1 MTDSR
6 GTQQQV
12 VSHANGSVSGR
23 GLSNSQDLN
32 TFPDT
37 DIEEFHFSSTKDK
50 KLTTENEVNPE
61 LLHVNS
67 AVFEEG
73 SMPKAIFST
82 KPIFQ
87 NKLNDVMPADIQFV
101 SLA

>member
-1 MTDSR
+1 MTESR
-6 GTQQQV
+6 GTQQQL
-12 VSHANGSVSGR
+12 VSQVNGSVSGR
-23 GLSNSQDLN
+23 GFSNSQNLN

-37 DIEEFHFSSTKDK
+37 DIDEFHFSSTKDK

-73 SMPKAIFST
+73 SMPKAVFSS
-82 KPIFQ
+82 KPVFQ
-87 NKLNDVMPADIQFV
+87 NKLNDIKPAYIQFV
-101 SLA
+101 S